1 MGIKK
6 DIVNAANK
14 IIQLLATM
22 WVTRVYYMD
31 MSETSMELYFTI
43 LAMSPLKTVTD
54 LGAGTTF
61 RDNVSSSNPMLAFSE
76 YLSKIVVS
84 YFSLFLFLVFSL
96 KLDLVT
102 LCVFSI
108 LYLMWVF
115 QSANMFYI
123 ALGKH
128 HFAGFIDTLAILF
141 GILITLLAKYNDY
154 QNIIVIFLFFASQC
168 LIYSYFFLRLPGIYQ
183 IKLRPKLQL
192 NLNAL
197 MFQIYI
203 FLIPTMILYEVLYFN
218 KNIDI
223 TNYSIQSKI
232 YTIIFMGITVLGSS
246 VWADIQH
253 NNLYR
258 YSKKKIIYLAIGCL
272 LFNLLAF
279 HFSQVFI
286 GYWIG
291 DFESNIKLNMLLAI
305 YFAISS
311 LTYLVAIYIKA
322 LKININYVPLVVFLS
337 LVIFSGNPALGL
349 AAITLVLIY
358 NLIRLVFK

>member
-1 MGIKK
+1 MGIKR

-22 WVTRVYYMD
+22 WVARVYYMD

-43 LAMSPLKTVTD
+43 LAISPLKTVAD

-61 RDNVSSSNPMLAFSE
+61 RDNVSNTNPMLAFSE

-84 YFSLFLFLVFSL
+84 YFSLFPFLVFSL

-102 LCVFSI
+102 LCIFSI

-115 QSANMFYI
+115 QSANMFYV

-128 HFAGFIDTLAILF
+128 HFSAYIDTLAILF
-141 GILITLLAKYNDY
+141 GIFISLIAKYNGY

-168 LIYSYFFLRLPGIYQ
+168 LIYLYFFLRLPGIYE

-197 MFQIYI
+197 MFQVYI

-232 YTIIFMGITVLGSS
+232 YTIIFMGITVFGSS
-246 VWADIQH
+246 IWADIQH
-253 NNLYR
+253 NNLYN
-258 YSKKKIIYLAIGCL
+258 YSKTKITFLSISCV

-279 HFSQVFI
+279 HFSQIFI

-291 DFESNIKLNMLLAI
+291 DFESNIRLNLLLAL

-322 LKININYVPLVVFLS
+322 LKININYVLLVALMS
-337 LVIFSGNPALGL
+337 LVMLSGNPSLAL
-349 AAITLVLIY
+349 AAITFVLIY